1 MEPAR
6 SVSRLAQR
14 ERGKPEELA
23 TRDGPER
30 LDERRERGRASGEA
44 ADDRSATRE
53 RSHASDGAGG
63 LSPRG
68 GWPEGRPSPRTGWCG
83 GGPPPEGRGRGGEC
97 APAARP
103 GRPPF
108 GRPWWP
114 RAS

>member
-63 LSPRG
+63 RPRG
-68 GWPEGRPSPRTGWCG
+68 GGVG
-83 GGPPPEGRGRGGEC
+83 EGRGRGGGWGGGAPPQEGRGPGGDG
-97 APAARP
+97 APAAGP
-103 GRPPF
+103 GPPPF